1 MKKIEKYLLNNL
13 EETQEI
19 IEQINNINNSL
30 EELSIYPMY
39 MIDNVL
45 SNYNI
50 KEIFKMASKGN
61 FNINDE
67 YFIIASDGALESFD
81 IYMYELVVE
90 QNMEE
95 IIDQIVYNFENLNL
109 SKKLSKMIEELIVKE
124 IFKMSDEIIIKLEEL
139 SEENCELI

>member
-30 EELSIYPMY
+30 EELEIYPMD

-45 SNYNI
+45 SNYSI
-50 KEIFKMASKGN
+50 KEIFKMASWGN
-61 FNINDE
+61 FNINDDC
-67 YFIIASDGALESFD
+67 FRIDILGALESFD
-81 IYMYELVVE
+81 IYMYELVIE
-90 QNMEE
+90 QNIEE
-95 IIDQIVYNFENLNL
+95 IIDQIVYNFEELNL
-109 SKKLSKMIEELIVKE
+109 RKQLSIMIEELILK
-124 IFKMSDEIIIKLEEL
+124 L

>member
-1 MKKIEKYLLNNL
+1 MEKIEKYLLNNL

-30 EELSIYPMY
+30 EELEIYPMY

-50 KEIFKMASKGN
+50 KEIFKMASKGD
-61 FNINDE
+61 FDINDE

-90 QNMEE
+90 QNIEE
-95 IIDQIVYNFENLNL
+95 IIDQIVYNFEELNL
-109 SKKLSKMIEELIVKE
+109 KKELSIMIEELILK
-124 IFKMSDEIIIKLEEL
+124 L